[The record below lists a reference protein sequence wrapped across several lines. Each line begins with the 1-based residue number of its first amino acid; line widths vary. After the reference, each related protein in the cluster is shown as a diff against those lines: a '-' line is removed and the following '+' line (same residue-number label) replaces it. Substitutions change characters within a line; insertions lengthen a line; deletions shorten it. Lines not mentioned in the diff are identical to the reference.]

1 MFVCRGGERGK
12 MRRALIYFLSLKG
25 GHLFELRRLTLQLP
39 RVTITEFL
47 LTITI
52 NSPDR

>member
-1 MFVCRGGERGK
+1 
-12 MRRALIYFLSLKG
+12 MRRAFIYLLSMKG

-47 LTITI
+47 LTISI
-52 NSPDR
+52 NLPDR